1 MDRNRPLI
9 GVTAYEVPASFGHWS
24 GVETVMV
31 PSTYTRSVLN
41 AGGLPIVIPPMEG
54 VEQVLETLDGIVFT
68 GGSDIDPDVYGQPA
82 HAETVGLY
90 RHRDDSELALMRVA
104 LERAL
109 PMLAICRGM
118 QLLNIVRGGDLH
130 QHLPDVSADAAMH
143 RGEPGR
149 FAEHTVRIEAGTTL
163 ASLLGPEATTH
174 SFHHQAPDRIGA
186 GLRVAAVADDGS
198 VEAVEDPNMRFTVG
212 VLWHPEE
219 SDEGGAP
226 LFQELVARARDRR
239 RATA

>member
-1 MDRNRPLI
+1 MRAAL
-9 GVTAYEVPASFGHWS
+9 
-24 GVETVMV
+24 
-31 PSTYTRSVLN
+31 
-41 AGGLPIVIPPMEG
+41 
-54 VEQVLETLDGIVFT
+54 
-68 GGSDIDPDVYGQPA
+68 GQ
-82 HAETVGLY
+82 
-90 RHRDDSELALMRVA
+90 
-104 LERAL
+104 AL

-130 QHLPDVSADAAMH
+130 QHLPDVSARPRH

-149 FAEHTVRIEAGTTL
+149 FAAHTVRIEAGTTL
-163 ASLLGPEATTH
+163 ASLLGPAATTH

-226 LFQELVARARDRR
+226 LFQELVARARVSEGDGMSTTTVEQLVV
-239 RATA
+239 AASGSLG